1 MKPKAG
7 KKTSGLAARLAVRR
21 GEFVQLR
28 RRVLS
33 HRWAW
38 LVVFVVGCG
47 LLITPARSSR
57 YPVLT
62 AGEVAV
68 TDVVVERD
76 VVLPDPEATEESRRR
91 ASLEVLPV
99 YVFDCG
105 LQTGAGEKL
114 QRVFDEGR
122 RQPQGVAAEL
132 ARRLGEAS
140 DLVIPPREAEAL
152 RALHF

>member
-105 LQTGAGEKL
+105 LQTGAGGVARDSRQNPGSGGVPRPDGRNRDL
-114 QRVFDEGR
+114 GR
-122 RQPQGVAAEL
+122 RGGLAAE
-132 ARRLGEAS
+132 
-140 DLVIPPREAEAL
+140 
-152 RALHF
+152 